1 MNKLKITPLD
11 FEKDIAAI
19 KKWEIQFADSSE
31 FNSIKKFILED
42 KTDHG
47 LEQVIV
53 NNYENYPIGDDE
65 KKFCFSIK
73 DNDNVAGFIIASM
86 YNISIEKPEL
96 FLQYLVLNPD
106 YQHCG
111 FGTQV
116 MIDLILNS
124 KQYFGHKPTRIHSYI
139 DINNTASLSLCQ
151 KFGFDFI
158 SRTDKIVE
166 ARKNIKVLESQR
178 I

>member
-42 KTDHG
+42 KTDHR

-65 KKFCFSIK
+65 KNS
-73 DNDNVAGFIIASM
+73 V
-86 YNISIEKPEL
+86 
-96 FLQYLVLNPD
+96 FLLKTMITLPD
-106 YQHCG
+106 LLLPLCI
-111 FGTQV
+111 T
-116 MIDLILNS
+116 
-124 KQYFGHKPTRIHSYI
+124 
-139 DINNTASLSLCQ
+139 SL
-151 KFGFDFI
+151 
-158 SRTDKIVE
+158 
-166 ARKNIKVLESQR
+166 
-178 I
+178 